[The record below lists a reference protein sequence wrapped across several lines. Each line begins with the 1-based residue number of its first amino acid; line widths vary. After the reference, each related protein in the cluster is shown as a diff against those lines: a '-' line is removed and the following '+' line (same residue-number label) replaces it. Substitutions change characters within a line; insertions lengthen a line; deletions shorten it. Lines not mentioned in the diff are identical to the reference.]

1 MGILRSIAAHLASR
15 IKAIPSEIATAITDK
30 IIPQGAA
37 EISQALFA
45 GGSPYVPYGSTQHP
59 LSLSETKAPQPAQ
72 APAAV
77 QAPQAGT
84 AHDYEK
90 MLASHAARL
99 QAQEQHQQK
108 GMER

>member
-45 GGSPYVPYGSTQHP
+45 GGSPYVPYGSTQRP
-59 LSLSETKAPQPAQ
+59 LPTAETQAQQTVQ
-72 APAAV
+72 APAA